1 MDTLLEGGEQLEL
14 ELTPEPIAL
23 PALGSLLLHGA
34 LAGGLLAYGI
44 LGGLF
49 HHDLWGSPGGGG
61 AIQVTL
67 TNALPLPSDQP
78 PNQNVLATETPSQAP
93 AEPAPKAK
101 QAVDETAIPIAG
113 KQKKPEQQSSSKTQQ
128 HQPQS
133 KQNNLA
139 RFGEQG
145 GSSMPRSMPQ
155 TGYGTGPV
163 SITNGNFGN
172 LFGYYTEGIQRKMS
186 STWNRFEVDPR
197 TARGTRSYIQFT
209 IHRDGSVSNIQL
221 EQSSGNQTLDNSC
234 LRAAQRVDNFGPLPT
249 QYHQSTVMTS
259 YYCEY

>member
-34 LAGGLLAYGI
+34 LAGGLAGLRDS
-44 LGGLF
+44 GGLF

-67 TNALPLPSDQP
+67 TTALPLPSDQP

-113 KQKKPEQQSSSKTQQ
+113 KQKKPEQQ
-128 HQPQS
+128 
-133 KQNNLA
+133 A
-139 RFGEQG
+139 RPKRNSTSRSPSRTIWP
-145 GSSMPRSMPQ
+145 GSANRAARRCR
-155 TGYGTGPV
+155 GRR
-163 SITNGNFGN
+163 
-172 LFGYYTEGIQRKMS
+172 RK
-186 STWNRFEVDPR
+186 
-197 TARGTRSYIQFT
+197 A
-209 IHRDGSVSNIQL
+209 
-221 EQSSGNQTLDNSC
+221 SGNG
-234 LRAAQRVDNFGPLPT
+234 R
-249 QYHQSTVMTS
+249 
-259 YYCEY
+259 